1 LWKVNY
7 SNGLYVC
14 TPNAINSNYKFFVG
28 EGNNS
33 NLIRGIMRRRYWWN
47 QASSKNEE
55 GINFLW
61 TQLKINTFFSGQ
73 ESGHQP

>member
-1 LWKVNY
+1 
-7 SNGLYVC
+7 
-14 TPNAINSNYKFFVG
+14 VG